1 MCNIMECS
9 KHCCFIGL
17 AVFYCYVLLLHFNI
31 VYVILFLLHMQAMP
45 YHMLL
50 KELIWL
56 EEISL
61 PICLEFYMKEDTTSP
76 QLVTIIFYTD
86 VLFF

>member
-1 MCNIMECS
+1 
-9 KHCCFIGL
+9 
-17 AVFYCYVLLLHFNI
+17 
-31 VYVILFLLHMQAMP
+31 MP

-50 KELIWL
+50 KEWIWL

-61 PICLEFYMKEDTTSP
+61 PICLEFYMKEDTTLP
-76 QLVTIIFYTD
+76 QLVTIAFYTD